1 MSRSVGRRRQVR
13 AFAERLGL
21 SAPDDAWHVYD
32 EALTHDSFAH
42 EGPRAKGHDRA
53 AASAAS
59 NERLEFLGDAVLG
72 AVTAAYLIGRY
83 PADSEG
89 TLSRRR
95 AALVSRAA
103 LAVTAG
109 RWGVGKLL
117 LLGKGEAAAHGERR
131 PTILAA
137 AVEAVIGASFSVE
150 GYAAA
155 TRLVTDEHLAFSDA
169 GVTADPKTA
178 LQELVQSRFKRAP
191 AYAVTS
197 ETGPAHAKVY
207 VVRVAIGS
215 DLLGTGSGP
224 TKKLAETAAAADA
237 LHALQTA
244 GGIRTSTSRA

>member
-21 SAPDDAWHVYD
+21 SVPDDAWRRFD

-42 EGPRAKGHDRA
+42 EGPRAKGSAA
-53 AASAAS
+53 AASATS

-72 AVTAAYLIGRY
+72 AATATYLIGRY
-83 PADSEG
+83 PSESEG
-89 TLSRRR
+89 KLSRRR
-95 AALVSRAA
+95 AALVSRTA
-103 LAVTAG
+103 LTATAQ
-109 RWGVGKLL
+109 RWGVAKLL

-137 AVEAVIGASFSVE
+137 AVEAVIGAAFTIE
-150 GYAAA
+150 GFAGAS
-155 TRLVTDEHLAFSDA
+155 RLVTHEHLAFSDV

-178 LQELVQSRFKRAP
+178 LQELLQSRFKRAP

-197 ETGPAHAKVY
+197 ETGPAHARVF

-244 GGIRTSTSRA
+244 GGVRPSTSRA